1 MCSNIEQ
8 TMAWSQEAS
17 IKVITLGVNMHFM
30 ACLNIKLQNIPMQ
43 AQMLNCCSCVT
54 VVLSHILTFA

>member
-30 ACLNIKLQNIPMQ
+30 ACRNIKLQNIPMQ
-43 AQMLNCCSCVT
+43 AEMLNCCSYVT